1 MRLVKK
7 YSEFDEI
14 TTPMLNEF
22 IDRVLIHEPVYGEK
36 RSHRTQEIEIH
47 LDIVNI
53 G

>member
-22 IDRVLIHEPVYGEK
+22 IDRVENEKTATNAAVFPV
-36 RSHRTQEIEIH
+36 Q
-47 LDIVNI
+47 
-53 G
+53 